1 MENLISTTGL
11 SGLTSLSEGN
21 TTTGSLPAVLGEHTD
36 SEGFSEI
43 FSQQGL
49 SAEIIEKLKGFL
61 PEGQLK
67 KLESL
72 FADGKLLPQVAEV
85 AAKIE
90 AILTDKGF
98 TPEVL
103 EQLQALVPEEKQ
115 GQLKAIFWGNKPVP
129 EEVSSI
135 DGEQVTT
142 PEEAQSEAEP
152 EGLEPAIT
160 QTTDP
165 QVLTPAMTGTVTTNN
180 ETPPQRGVILDGE
193 VKERPQ
199 TLSGEP
205 QLRETPLSALNLAT
219 PKDRLPGDEKLPPEV
234 IKQFLERGE
243 GVAKAPV
250 ARTTH
255 QDRPDEPLP
264 SLIRGTEAT
273 LSDKRLSAVV
283 ADRNILEL
291 PTAANTVRIA
301 PVLSEGIPQ
310 LVSGST
316 SLPLVNQPVGE
327 SQAVQRSE
335 VPLPI
340 NTPPGSKGWDSAVGD
355 RILWMVGQKS
365 QSASIRI
372 NPPHLGPIE
381 VHVTVQK
388 DQASVNFTAL
398 HGVVRDA
405 LETAI
410 PRLREMFNDNNLQL
424 VNVDVSQKDAGDQ
437 RSLQDFSRQHE
448 GEDGQLAGADGGQVG
463 HSGIEDETLTLTQH
477 LEAGGRVDYYA

>member
-1 MENLISTTGL
+1 MDNLISTTGL
-11 SGLTSLSEGN
+11 SGLVSPSDGV
-21 TTTGSLPAVLGEHTD
+21 TTTGPLPAVVGEQAD
-36 SEGFSEI
+36 SKGFSAILSE
-43 FSQQGL
+43 QGV

-90 AILTDKGF
+90 AILAGKGL

-103 EQLQALVPEEKQ
+103 EQLQALIPEQKQ
-115 GQLKAIFWGNKPVP
+115 GQLKAIFWGNKPMP
-129 EEVSSI
+129 S
-135 DGEQVTT
+135 G
-142 PEEAQSEAEP
+142 EEAPAGAELGELGAAVIQP
-152 EGLEPAIT
+152 
-160 QTTDP
+160 TDP
-165 QVLTPAMTGTVTTNN
+165 QGITPALVGAVASAS
-180 ETPPQRGVILDGE
+180 ESPQKQPVMLEGKQEGSAQALPRQL
-193 VKERPQ
+193 
-199 TLSGEP
+199 
-205 QLRETPLSALNLAT
+205 QLREAPLAT
-219 PKDRLPGDEKLPPEV
+219 LPIATPAEGLQAGEKLLPEM
-234 IKQFLERGE
+234 IRQFLARGE
-243 GVAKAPV
+243 GVDKPV
-250 ARTTH
+250 VSAAQKNPEDESLSPLIKGSETTFN
-255 QDRPDEPLP
+255 QGRLP
-264 SLIRGTEAT
+264 A
-273 LSDKRLSAVV
+273 AV

-291 PTAANTVRIA
+291 PLAATGIKIA
-301 PVLSEGIPQ
+301 PVLPEGVPQ
-310 LVSGST
+310 LISGSV
-316 SLPLVNQPVGE
+316 SLPLVNHATP
-327 SQAVQRSE
+327 AVQRSE

-340 NTPPGSKGWDSAVGD
+340 NTPPGSNGWDSAVGD

-424 VNVDVSQKDAGDQ
+424 VNVDVSQKDAGEQ
-437 RSLQDFSRQHE
+437 RSLQNFSGQPGGD
-448 GEDGQLAGADGGQVG
+448 GEQLSGADGGQVE
-463 HSGIEDETLTLTQH
+463 HSGGEDEALIGIQELNMS
-477 LEAGGRVDYYA
+477 GRVDYYI